1 MSRLQERLA
10 ALDLEAKRAQFA
22 RATEAYEAE
31 RHKLAPQEEKVGAL
45 QADAD
50 AMRVIVN
57 DKVRFVA
64 PPAA

>member
-1 MSRLQERLA
+1 MGHFQERLA

-22 RATEAYEAE
+22 RATEAYDAA
-31 RHKLAPQEEKVGAL
+31 RRKLAPQEEKVGAL

-57 DKVRFVA
+57 DKVRIVA
-64 PPAA
+64 LPAA